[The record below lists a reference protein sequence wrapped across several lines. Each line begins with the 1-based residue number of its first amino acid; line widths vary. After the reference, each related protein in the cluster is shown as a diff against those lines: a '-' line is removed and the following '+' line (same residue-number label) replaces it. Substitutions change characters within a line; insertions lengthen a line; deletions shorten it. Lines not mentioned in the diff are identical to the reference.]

1 MGLSKVIKGA
11 QDEIGL
17 LSAARRSRGNDL
29 RRTPMSRCINRRGFI
44 KKSLLTPAAGALAVQ
59 AAQNEARLANTAE
72 RSESSAG
79 VQASEATIA
88 KGKIKNLE
96 IGRLLLGGN
105 LLTHF
110 THSRDLRYVYNL
122 TAHYNTEEKILET
135 MRIAEAHGIDTL
147 VIHTAPGVVSMLK
160 KYRYK
165 LGGKMKWII
174 CSTAQVDSEPEEYAK
189 QVQILVEEGVDAIYL
204 WGVVADRLVSQGKVD
219 MIARAVEI
227 AKDNGVPSGVGAHDL
242 RVVKECERNN
252 IDADFYIKT
261 FHHHNYKT
269 APRPDEL
276 KGATAEVP
284 GYWCKDPQEVIDY
297 MKEVEKPWIAFKVM
311 AAGAIPPRDAFNYAF
326 ENGADFVLAG
336 MFDFEI
342 AEDVLVANAALK
354 KANRVRPWRA

>member
-1 MGLSKVIKGA
+1 
-11 QDEIGL
+11 
-17 LSAARRSRGNDL
+17 
-29 RRTPMSRCINRRGFI
+29 MSQSINRRGFI
-44 KKSLLTPAAGALAVQ
+44 KKSLLTPAAGALAMQTTQNKAQ
-59 AAQNEARLANTAE
+59 AGEAVK
-72 RSESSAG
+72 RSQSSPG
-79 VQASEATIA
+79 VPASEASLP

-122 TAHYNTEEKILET
+122 TAHYNTEEKILDT
-135 MRIAEAHGIDTL
+135 MRIAEAHGVDTL
-147 VIHTAPGVVSMLK
+147 VIHTAPGVVGMLK
-160 KYRYK
+160 KYRYR

-174 CSTAQVDSEPEEYAK
+174 CSTAQVDSDPDDYTK
-189 QVQILVEEGVDAIYL
+189 QVQMLVEEGVDAIYL
-204 WGVVADRLVSQGKVD
+204 WGVSADRLVAQGKVD
-219 MIARAVEI
+219 MIAKAVEI

-242 RVVKECERNN
+242 RVVKECEQNN

-261 FHHHNYKT
+261 FHHHNYKS

-276 KGATAEVP
+276 TTVTAEVP

-297 MKEVEKPWIAFKVM
+297 MKGVEKPWIAFKVM
-311 AAGAIPPRDAFNYAF
+311 AAGAIPPRNAFNYAF

>member
-1 MGLSKVIKGA
+1 
-11 QDEIGL
+11 
-17 LSAARRSRGNDL
+17 
-29 RRTPMSRCINRRGFI
+29 MSQNINRRGFI
-44 KKSLLTPAAGALAVQ
+44 KKSLLSPAAGALAMQ
-59 AAQNEARLANTAE
+59 AAQDKAQAGETVG
-72 RSESSAG
+72 RSPSSPGLPAP
-79 VQASEATIA
+79 EATMA

-135 MRIAEAHGIDTL
+135 MRVAEAHGVDTL

-174 CSTAQVDSEPEEYAK
+174 CTTAQVDTEPDAYAK
-189 QVQILVEEGVDAIYL
+189 QVKMLVEEGVDAVYL
-204 WGVVADRLVSQGKVD
+204 WGVSADRLVSQGKVD
-219 MIARAVEI
+219 MIAKAVQI

-242 RVVKECERNN
+242 KVIKECEQNN

-261 FHHHNYKT
+261 FHHHNYKS

-276 KGATAEVP
+276 TTVTAEVP
-284 GYWCKDPQEVIDY
+284 GYWCKNPQEVIDY
-297 MKEVEKPWIAFKVM
+297 MKGVEKPWIAFKVM
-311 AAGAIPPRDAFNYAF
+311 AAGAIPPKNAFSYAF

-354 KANRVRPWRA
+354 KVKRTRPWRA